1 MDNMDNTK
9 KVPKFYCSKCDYV
22 TSRKS
27 QWKRHI
33 ETRKHAQSQMDN
45 KKFQKR
51 FQKVPKQTSKYFLC
65 TCGRKYK
72 FRSGLCKHKKKCMLN
87 GFNNEIHTPEPKT
100 VCSEKNIENIS
111 KDENEDLKD
120 IFKQFVKIQTEFNK
134 KISEEITKPQNIY
147 NDCHNNKMTINVF
160 LNEECKNAMNL
171 TDFVDNLKI
180 SLEDL
185 KYSSTNGFVD
195 GVTNI
200 FTKQLKDMDPTE
212 RPIHCSD
219 KKRLQFYVK
228 DDNKWHKDEDGK
240 KMDQTITTIKLKQTT
255 KIGEWEKLHP
265 NYRDDPELLNEW
277 QNMLAG
283 ITENTSGNV
292 LKQKLSLKKKIAS
305 YIELK
310 DAMAKENDDNK
321 DKN

>member
-9 KVPKFYCSKCDYV
+9 KVPKFHCQSCDYF

-27 QWKRHI
+27 QWKRHL

-45 KKFQKR
+45 KKFQKK
-51 FQKVPKQTSKYFLC
+51 FQKVPNDKPKYFYC
-65 TCGRKYK
+65 SCGRKYK
-72 FRSGLCKHKKKCMLN
+72 FRSGLCKHKKKCIGISIDNKKIMKK
-87 GFNNEIHTPEPKT
+87 NNSIP
-100 VCSEKNIENIS
+100 SKNSKKENS
-111 KDENEDLKD
+111 DDLKD
-120 IFKQFVKIQTEFNK
+120 IFRQFMKMQTEFNK
-134 KISEEITKPQNIY
+134 KLSEEITKPQNIY

-185 KYSSTNGFVD
+185 KYSGTNGFVD
-195 GVTNI
+195 GVTSI

-240 KMDQTITTIKLKQTT
+240 KMDETITTIKLKQTT

-265 NYRDDPELLNEW
+265 NYRDDPDLLNEW

-292 LKQKLSLKKKIAS
+292 LKQKLALKKKIAS

-310 DAMAKENDDNK
+310 DAMAKENEGNK
-321 DKN
+321 D

>member
-1 MDNMDNTK
+1 MDNTE
-9 KVPKFYCSKCDYV
+9 KVPKFYCSKCDYF

-27 QWKRHI
+27 QWKRHL

-45 KKFQKR
+45 KK
-51 FQKVPKQTSKYFLC
+51 VPKKFQNKTPTKPKEYIC
-65 TCGRKYK
+65 ICGRKYK
-72 FRSGLCKHKKKCMLN
+72 FRSGLSKHKKKCSMYGGN
-87 GFNNEIHTPEPKT
+87 SINNSKSPETICRKKMPSTK
-100 VCSEKNIENIS
+100 SEENP
-111 KDENEDLKD
+111 DELKD
-120 IFKQFVKIQTEFNK
+120 LFKQFMKFQTEFNK
-134 KISEEITKPQNIY
+134 KITEELSKPQTNIY
-147 NDCHNNKMTINVF
+147 NDCHNNKMTINLF

-228 DDNKWHKDEDGK
+228 DDNMWKKDEDGK
-240 KMDQTITTIKLKQTT
+240 KMDETITTIKLKQTT

-265 NYRDDPELLNEW
+265 NYRDDPKLLDEW

-292 LKQKLSLKKKIAS
+292 LKQKLALKKKIAS

-310 DAMAKENDDNK
+310 DAMIKDNDD
-321 DKN
+321 D

>member
-1 MDNMDNTK
+1 MDNTK
-9 KVPKFYCSKCDYV
+9 KVPKYHCKSCDYF

-27 QWKRHI
+27 QWERHL

-45 KKFQKR
+45 KKVPKKFQK
-51 FQKVPKQTSKYFLC
+51 KHAALSKYYYC
-65 TCGRKYK
+65 ACGKKYK
-72 FRSGLCKHKKKCMLN
+72 FRSGLCKHKKKCMII
-87 GFNNEIHTPEPKT
+87 NNKIEKEIKIVET
-100 VCSEKNIENIS
+100 VSSKNTET
-111 KDENEDLKD
+111 DELKD
-120 IFKQFVKIQTEFNK
+120 MFKQFMQIQSEFNK
-134 KISEEITKPQNIY
+134 KISEEIVKPQTIY
-147 NDCHNNKMTINVF
+147 NDCHNNKMTINLF

-171 TDFVDNLKI
+171 KDFVNNLKI
-180 SLEDL
+180 SIDDL

-228 DDNKWHKDEDGK
+228 DNNKWKKDEDGK
-240 KMDQTITTIKLKQTT
+240 KMDETITTIKLKQTT

-265 NYRDDPELLNEW
+265 NYRDDPILLDEW

-283 ITENTSGNV
+283 ITENTSGNI
-292 LKQKLSLKKKIAS
+292 LKQKLALKKKIAS

-310 DAMAKENDDNK
+310 DAMIKENDDIK
-321 DKN
+321 D

>member
-1 MDNMDNTK
+1 MLK
-9 KVPKFYCSKCDYV
+9 K
-22 TSRKS
+22 T
-27 QWKRHI
+27 
-33 ETRKHAQSQMDN
+33 
-45 KKFQKR
+45 
-51 FQKVPKQTSKYFLC
+51 
-65 TCGRKYK
+65 
-72 FRSGLCKHKKKCMLN
+72 
-87 GFNNEIHTPEPKT
+87 KT
-100 VCSEKNIENIS
+100 VCKEKTQKNSN
-111 KDENEDLKD
+111 DDLKD
-120 IFKQFVKIQTEFNK
+120 IFKEFMKMQSEFNK
-134 KISEEITKPQNIY
+134 KISEELTKPQNIY

-160 LNEECKNAMNL
+160 LNQECKNAMNL

-185 KYSSTNGFVD
+185 KYSGTNGFVD

-200 FTKQLKDMDPTE
+200 FTKKLKDMDPTE

-265 NYRDDPELLNEW
+265 NYRDDPQLLNEW

-292 LKQKLSLKKKIAS
+292 LKQKLALKKKIAS

-310 DAMAKENDDNK
+310 EAMAKENEDKK
-321 DKN
+321 D

>member
-1 MDNMDNTK
+1 MDNEDNTE
-9 KVPKFYCSKCDYV
+9 KVPKFHCKYCDYY

-27 QWKRHI
+27 QWKRHL

-45 KKFQKR
+45 KKSSKK
-51 FQKVPKQTSKYFLC
+51 FQKVPKQTSKYYEC
-65 TCGRKYK
+65 MCGKKYK
-72 FRSGLCKHKKKCMLN
+72 FRSGLCKHKKKCTGINVSLEYVN
-87 GFNNEIHTPEPKT
+87 KKHKT
-100 VCSEKNIENIS
+100 VCKEKIQKNSN
-111 KDENEDLKD
+111 DDLKD
-120 IFKQFVKIQTEFNK
+120 IFKEFMKMQSEFNK
-134 KISEEITKPQNIY
+134 KISEELTKPQNIY

-160 LNEECKNAMNL
+160 LNQECKNAMNL

-180 SLEDL
+180 SIEDL

-195 GVTNI
+195 GVTSI

-255 KIGEWEKLHP
+255 KIGEWEKLNP
-265 NYRDDPELLNEW
+265 NYRDDPVLLNEW

-292 LKQKLSLKKKIAS
+292 LKQKLALKKKIAS

-310 DAMAKENDDNK
+310 DAMLKDNEDKK
-321 DKN
+321 D

>member
-1 MDNMDNTK
+1 
-9 KVPKFYCSKCDYV
+9 
-22 TSRKS
+22 
-27 QWKRHI
+27 
-33 ETRKHAQSQMDN
+33 MDN
-45 KKFQKR
+45 KKFQKK
-51 FQKVPKQTSKYFLC
+51 FQKKRTTTPKYFYC
-65 TCGRKYK
+65 QCGRKYK
-72 FRSGLCKHKKKCMLN
+72 FRSGLSKHKKKCT
-87 GFNNEIHTPEPKT
+87 FINNELENNYMNDESI
-100 VCSEKNIENIS
+100 CSENLEKE
-111 KDENEDLKD
+111 DGDDLKD
-120 IFKQFVKIQTEFNK
+120 IFKQFMKIQTEFNK
-134 KISEEITKPQNIY
+134 KISEEITKPQQNIY

-160 LNEECKNAMNL
+160 LNQECKNAMNL

-200 FTKQLKDMDPTE
+200 FTKKLKDMDPTE

-265 NYRDDPELLNEW
+265 NYRDDPMLLNEW

-292 LKQKLSLKKKIAS
+292 LKQKLALKKKIAS

-310 DAMAKENDDNK
+310 DAMTKENE
-321 DKN
+321 DKE

>member
-1 MDNMDNTK
+1 MDNTK
-9 KVPKFYCSKCDYV
+9 KVPKFHCKSCDYY

-33 ETRKHAQSQMDN
+33 ETRKHLQSQMDN
-45 KKFQKR
+45 KKFQKSS
-51 FQKVPKQTSKYFLC
+51 KKPPTKPKEYIC
-65 TCGRKYK
+65 ICGRKYK
-72 FRSGLCKHKKKCMLN
+72 FRSGLSKHKKKCMMYGN
-87 GFNNEIHTPEPKT
+87 NNSEDDEICKTIPSNKNNESIKQ
-100 VCSEKNIENIS
+100 ENP
-111 KDENEDLKD
+111 DELKD
-120 IFKQFVKIQTEFNK
+120 LFKQFMKFQTEFNK
-134 KISEEITKPQNIY
+134 KITEELSKPQTNIY
-147 NDCHNNKMTINVF
+147 NDCHNNKMTINLF

-228 DDNKWHKDEDGK
+228 DDNMWKKDEDGK
-240 KMDQTITTIKLKQTT
+240 KMDETITTIKLKQTT

-265 NYRDDPELLNEW
+265 NYRDDPKLLDEW

-292 LKQKLSLKKKIAS
+292 LKQKLALKKKIAS

-310 DAMAKENDDNK
+310 DAMIKDNDD
-321 DKN
+321 D

>member
-1 MDNMDNTK
+1 MDLELNSVIFNC
-9 KVPKFYCSKCDYV
+9 PECDYN

-27 QWKRHI
+27 QWLRHLK
-33 ETRKHAQSQMDN
+33 TKKHSILTHTYKKGSNTCKCGKSYKYRQSLY
-45 KKFQKR
+45 
-51 FQKVPKQTSKYFLC
+51 T
-65 TCGRKYK
+65 
-72 FRSGLCKHKKKCMLN
+72 HKKNC
-87 GFNNEIHTPEPKT
+87 PKIMKK
-100 VCSEKNIENIS
+100 SEKTETKLSNKIVEEEN
-111 KDENEDLKD
+111 NDLKE
-120 IFKQFVKIQTEFNK
+120 IFKQFVKMQTEFNK
-134 KISEEITKPQNIY
+134 KISEEITRPKNIY

-180 SLEDL
+180 SLDDL

-228 DDNKWHKDEDGK
+228 DDDKWQKDEDCK
-240 KMDQTITTIKLKQTT
+240 KMDETITNIKLKQTT
-255 KIGEWEKLHP
+255 KISDWEKLHP
-265 NYRDDPELLNEW
+265 DYRDNPYLLDEW

-283 ITENTSGNV
+283 ITEDTSGNV

-310 DAMAKENDDNK
+310 DAMIK
-321 DKN
+321 DTK

>member
-1 MDNMDNTK
+1 MDNTK
-9 KVPKFYCSKCDYV
+9 KVPKYHCQKCDYY

-27 QWKRHI
+27 QWLRHI
-33 ETRKHAQSQMDN
+33 ETMKHSKKQMDN
-45 KKFQKR
+45 KK
-51 FQKVPKQTSKYFLC
+51 VPKSSNKKRLPSSSMFFC
-65 TCGRKYK
+65 KCGKKYK
-72 FRSGLCKHKKKCMLN
+72 FRSGLCKHKKKCSEYAPK
-87 GFNNEIHTPEPKT
+87 NNDLEINTKT
-100 VCSEKNIENIS
+100 ICSEQQNCDIEE
-111 KDENEDLKD
+111 ENNDDLKKL
-120 IFKQFVKIQTEFNK
+120 FKQFMQIQTEFNK
-134 KISEEITKPQNIY
+134 KISEEIAKPKNIY
-147 NDCHNNKMTINVF
+147 NDCHNQKMTINVF

-195 GVTNI
+195 GVTSI
-200 FTKQLKDMDPTE
+200 FTKQLKNMDPTE

-228 DDNKWHKDEDGK
+228 DDNKWQKDEDCK
-240 KMDQTITTIKLKQTT
+240 KMDETITTIKLKQTT
-255 KIGEWEKLHP
+255 KISEWEKLHP
-265 NYRDDPELLNEW
+265 DYRDDPYLLNEW

-283 ITENTSGNV
+283 ITENTSENV

-310 DAMAKENDDNK
+310 DAMINDNK
-321 DKN
+321 K

>member
-1 MDNMDNTK
+1 MDLELNSLIFN
-9 KVPKFYCSKCDYV
+9 CQKCDYS

-27 QWKRHI
+27 QWTRHLK
-33 ETRKHAQSQMDN
+33 TNKHSILTNTYKKSSNLCECGKSYKYRQSLY
-45 KKFQKR
+45 
-51 FQKVPKQTSKYFLC
+51 T
-65 TCGRKYK
+65 
-72 FRSGLCKHKKKCMLN
+72 HKKKCSH
-87 GFNNEIHTPEPKT
+87 IIKK
-100 VCSEKNIENIS
+100 SEEEN
-111 KDENEDLKD
+111 DDLKE
-120 IFKQFVKIQTEFNK
+120 IFKQFVKVQTEFNK
-134 KISEEITKPQNIY
+134 KISEKISKPQNIY

-180 SLEDL
+180 SLDDL

-200 FTKQLKDMDPTE
+200 FTKQLKNMDPTE

-228 DDNKWHKDEDGK
+228 DDNKWQKDEDCK
-240 KMDQTITTIKLKQTT
+240 KIDETITNIKLKQTT
-255 KIGEWEKLHP
+255 KISDWEKLHP
-265 NYRDDPELLNEW
+265 DYRDDPYLLDEW
-277 QNMLAG
+277 QNMLSG

-310 DAMAKENDDNK
+310 DAMDK
-321 DKN
+321 DQ

>member
-1 MDNMDNTK
+1 MDNVDNTE
-9 KVPKFYCSKCDYV
+9 KVPKFHCKSCDYF

-27 QWKRHI
+27 QWKRHL

-45 KKFQKR
+45 KKSSKK
-51 FQKVPKQTSKYFLC
+51 FQKVPKQTSKYFEC
-65 TCGRKYK
+65 VCGKKYK
-72 FRSGLCKHKKKCMLN
+72 FRSGLCKHKKKCIGISVNLQ
-87 GFNNEIHTPEPKT
+87 GDSQKPKT
-100 VCSEKNIENIS
+100 VCREKKS
-111 KDENEDLKD
+111 KNSNDDLKD
-120 IFKQFVKIQTEFNK
+120 IFKEFMKMQSEFNK
-134 KISEEITKPQNIY
+134 KISEELTKPQNIY
-147 NDCHNNKMTINVF
+147 NDCHNQKMTINVF
-160 LNEECKNAMNL
+160 LNQECKNAMNL

-180 SLEDL
+180 SIEDL

-195 GVTNI
+195 GVTSI

-255 KIGEWEKLHP
+255 KIGEWEKLNP
-265 NYRDDPELLNEW
+265 NYRDDPVLLNEW

-292 LKQKLSLKKKIAS
+292 LKQKLALKKKIAS

-310 DAMAKENDDNK
+310 DAMLKDNEDKK
-321 DKN
+321 D